1 MQRIATFFWVF
12 LVLGLGGIR
21 AQTVA
26 TPSLSIPAGEYTT
39 EKSVEASSAT
49 LGAMLHYTLNGTD
62 PAESDPILSA
72 PFSVKHTLQLKV
84 KAFLAGMT
92 PSETTTGDYVITGSV
107 AAGGNHV
114 LGLKSDG
121 TVWAWGLNAT
131 GQLGDGTTVLKS
143 SPVQVKTNAT
153 TFLTGVVEIGA
164 GQNHSVALKSDGTVW
179 CWGTGG
185 GSQLGNNATAN
196 SSYPVQVKLTSTTFL
211 TGIVAISVGDNHT
224 LALKS
229 DGTVW
234 AWGTNSSSQL
244 GDGTTAA
251 KKMAVQV
258 LDSVG
263 GISGVAEIAAGG
275 SHSLFVKTNG
285 EVWSVGLNSSSQLG
299 DNTTTLRN
307 KAVQVLQA
315 VGVPLTGVAYAAAGA
330 NHSLA
335 IKTDGTVVAWGSNAQ
350 GQLGINSTTTS
361 KMAVAVS
368 GLTDVIDLVGGGA
381 HSMAMKSDGSIWS
394 FGFNYTGALG
404 DGTSTRRLTPV
415 RAGGATLGLRMA
427 AKNNLTVVEKTDG
440 ALVSFGEN
448 VSGVFGNGTLGYAM
462 TVAQVPSLAGITQVA
477 AGGNQ
482 TMTLKSDG
490 TVWTFGD
497 NENSNLGDG
506 TSTASGIPVR
516 ATPSSGVLDQVTQIA
531 AGLNHQVALKG
542 NGDVFAWGLN
552 SNGQVGDNS
561 TTLRARPVQVK
572 TNATTF
578 LTGVTA
584 ISAGDTHTVALK
596 NDNTVWSW
604 GLNSSGQLGDGTAT
618 KRLIA
623 TQMLASAGVPF
634 SGATAIAAGGTH
646 TLILKSDGTVWAVGG
661 NANGRLGNNTTTNSS
676 YPVQVKIDAVNF
688 LTGVASIAAGQSH
701 SFALKTDGTLW
712 GWGLNSSK
720 QLGDGTT
727 TQRLIATVV
736 PGAHVWTK
744 VKAGANHTIAVRND
758 QTVWSFGGNTSGQ
771 LANNTLTNQGSPV
784 QMRTASAMMGSVL
797 EGAGG
802 TAHSILLKTDGT
814 VWTAGSNS
822 RGQLGLGTRGFDP
835 VGVTITTPRLVD
847 GDDADGDG
855 IPTYQERM
863 DGTNADLADTDWDGL
878 TDFYENNTSHTSA
891 ILADTDGDGV
901 KDGDEIVRGTDPL
914 NGTSINGAVFV
925 DAISGN
931 DANSGFVLAAPKRS
945 IRGGL
950 LAAISGDIVQV
961 EPGTYSENLIS
972 TDIRSLKLK
981 PNGTVRITV
990 P

>member
-1 MQRIATFFWVF
+1 MFA
-12 LVLGLGGIR
+12 LGEVI

-39 EKSVEASSAT
+39 EKSVTASSTTSGAT
-49 LGAMLHYTLNGTD
+49 IHYTLNGTD

-72 PFSVKHTLQLKV
+72 PFAVKHTLQLKV

-92 PSETTTGDYVITGSV
+92 PSLTTTGDYVITGSV

-143 SPVQVKTNAT
+143 TPIQVKTGAS

-164 GQNHSVALKSDGTVW
+164 GQNHSVALKSDGSVW

-196 SSYPVQVKLTSTTFL
+196 SSYPVQVKTGTSTFL
-211 TGIVAISVGDNHT
+211 GGIVAISVGDNHT
-224 LALKS
+224 LAL
-229 DGTVW
+229 DGDGYVW
-234 AWGTNSSSQL
+234 AWGTNSSSQI

-251 KKMAVQV
+251 KKIAVQV

-285 EVWSVGLNSSSQLG
+285 EVWAAGLNSSSQLG
-299 DNTTTLRN
+299 DNTNTAPPSK
-307 KAVQVLQA
+307 KAIQVLQA
-315 VGVPLTGVAYAAAGA
+315 VGVPLTDVQYAAAGTS
-330 NHSLA
+330 HSLA
-335 IKTDGTVVAWGSNAQ
+335 IKTNGTVVAWGLNSN

-361 KMAVAVS
+361 KMAVVVS

-415 RAGGATLGLRMA
+415 RAGGTTLGLRMA
-427 AKNNLTVVEKTDG
+427 AKNNLSVVEKTDG
-440 ALVSFGEN
+440 TIVSFGEN

-462 TVAQVPSLAGITQVA
+462 TMAQVPSLTGITQVA

-490 TVWTFGD
+490 AVWTFGD

-516 ATPSSGVLDQVTQIA
+516 ATPATGVLDQVTQIA
-531 AGLNHQVALKG
+531 AGLNHQVAMKG
-542 NGDVFAWGLN
+542 NGTVFAWGLN

-561 TTLRARPVQVK
+561 TTLRSRPVQVK
-572 TNATTF
+572 TNSTTF
-578 LTGVTA
+578 LAGVTA

-618 KRLIA
+618 KRTVA

-634 SGATAIAAGGTH
+634 SGAVAIAAGGTH
-646 TLILKSDGTVWAVGG
+646 TLILKSDGTVWGVGN
-661 NANGRLGNNTTTNSS
+661 NANGRLGNNTTSNSP
-676 YPVQVKIDAVNF
+676 YPVQVKIDAANY
-688 LTGVASIAAGQSH
+688 LMGVASITAGQGH
-701 SFALKTDGTLW
+701 SFALKPDGTLW

-758 QTVWSFGGNTSGQ
+758 QTVSQPS
-771 LANNTLTNQGSPV
+771 
-784 QMRTASAMMGSVL
+784 
-797 EGAGG
+797 
-802 TAHSILLKTDGT
+802 H
-814 VWTAGSNS
+814 
-822 RGQLGLGTRGFDP
+822 RGWL
-835 VGVTITTPRLVD
+835 
-847 GDDADGDG
+847 DDV
-855 IPTYQERM
+855 
-863 DGTNADLADTDWDGL
+863 
-878 TDFYENNTSHTSA
+878 F
-891 ILADTDGDGV
+891 
-901 KDGDEIVRGTDPL
+901 PL
-914 NGTSINGAVFV
+914 
-925 DAISGN
+925 
-931 DANSGFVLAAPKRS
+931 
-945 IRGGL
+945 
-950 LAAISGDIVQV
+950 
-961 EPGTYSENLIS
+961 
-972 TDIRSLKLK
+972 
-981 PNGTVRITV
+981 
-990 P
+990 